1 MPCLKRWAGVGDW
14 RESHRCFRFL
24 RCDYRQCA
32 GSTGPSVFAD
42 QSDQGTVLEFRYQRD
57 CGRTADGDDHPAVL
71 EAIGDGGLCRE
82 GLNPRSGLDCHGRDG
97 HGRDLDVPAAFR
109 SKLLNR
115 PKPADAPFLAVSWI
129 RAKRQSSWINKA
141 LQSHVSLRLAKLPFI
156 NAPCNVYHYFT
167 GFVAR
172 VAW

>member
-1 MPCLKRWAGVGDW
+1 VCRYWRAPGPMPCLKRWAGVGDW

-82 GLNPRSGLDCHGRDG
+82 GLNPRS
-97 HGRDLDVPAAFR
+97 
-109 SKLLNR
+109 
-115 PKPADAPFLAVSWI
+115 PKPADAPFLLSAGSEPSDKAPGLTKHY
-129 RAKRQSSWINKA
+129 RAMCRFDSQSCRSSTHLAMCTITSQA
-141 LQSHVSLRLAKLPFI
+141 LLPGLPGS
-156 NAPCNVYHYFT
+156 A
-167 GFVAR
+167 ALSME
-172 VAW
+172 